1 MSYALRSPSRP
12 ELDVPELGA
21 RVWVAVLTHPRK
33 EPVALEN
40 LSRQSFQT
48 YCPLVIRTRLRGQQ
62 IRTERAPLFPSYV
75 FVAVDFE
82 TQRWRPILSTFGVR
96 TVVRTGDRPGTVPTP
111 FIDALRGR
119 EIDGAIAVHHEQLRQ
134 GQKVRL
140 ETGALQGLIGT
151 IIEMDERARIVV
163 LMDLLN
169 QQVRVKVDRAQVAA
183 LPAQ

>member
-1 MSYALRSPSRP
+1 M
-12 ELDVPELGA
+12 DVTTSGLQ
-21 RVWVAVLTHPRK
+21 V
-33 EPVALEN
+33 
-40 LSRQSFQT
+40 
-48 YCPLVIRTRLRGQQ
+48 RTRRCVMPDTPIVMTWMAPAPIWGRVVVRTRRRGQQ

-82 TQRWRPILSTFGVR
+82 TQRWRPILATFGVR